1 MNAALSYLS
10 MPSPIGALTLFAEG
24 GALTVIE
31 HGRAPDMEGE
41 PEPVLLE
48 ARRQLDA
55 YFDGKLK
62 TFDLP
67 LAPAG
72 TEKQKAIWQALRA
85 IPYGETATYGD
96 LARRA
101 GSGPRAVG
109 MACGANPLPLVVPCH
124 RVLGAG
130 GTLGGYSFADGVE
143 TKKQLLTLEGVPV

>member
-1 MNAALSYLS
+1 
-10 MPSPIGALTLFAEG
+10 MPSPLGALTLFAEN

-31 HGRAPDMEGE
+31 HGRAPDMAGE
-41 PEPVLLE
+41 PDPVLIE

-55 YFDGKLK
+55 YFDGTLR

-72 TEKQKAIWQALRA
+72 TGKQKAIWRA
-85 IPYGETATYGD
+85 MRDIPYGETETYGD
-96 LARRA
+96 LAKRA

-109 MACGANPLPLVVPCH
+109 MACGANPLPIVVPCH
-124 RVLGAG
+124 RVMGAG

-143 TKKQLLTLEGVPV
+143 TKKQLLTLEGVTV